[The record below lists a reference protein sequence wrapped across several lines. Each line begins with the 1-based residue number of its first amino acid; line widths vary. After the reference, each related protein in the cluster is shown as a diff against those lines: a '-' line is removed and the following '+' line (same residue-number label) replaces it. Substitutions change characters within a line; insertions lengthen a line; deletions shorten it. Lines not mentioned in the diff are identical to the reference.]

1 MSIIPAWTRKAIGL
15 ALVVAWCSSALNKAG
30 SVPPANDGAWE
41 IDSIVLSFTQGGD
54 GKEAETGFRMDIDP
68 GMGPGASADPMFT
81 VYTCGTENQP
91 FDGHSKAAVILKPAP
106 SYRGKL
112 DLAILQSSGGHIH
125 IWPIC
130 YLPNS
135 TSGIGYDVWD
145 ITNVAMTIWIR
156 PAAGEPRSKIV
167 GGPDG
172 SLVWNL
178 DGPNMLVLSS
188 QSGNEA
194 DLYFDARLN
203 AHGMGN

>member
-1 MSIIPAWTRKAIGL
+1 MHMLKAAIGL
-15 ALVVAWCSSALNKAG
+15 MLVVAWCSGARNKAG
-30 SVPPANDGAWE
+30 SAAPTRASSQE

-81 VYTCGTENQP
+81 VYTCGTANRQ
-91 FDGHSKAAVILKPAP
+91 FDGHSKATIILKPAP
-106 SYRGKL
+106 GYKGKL
-112 DLAILQSSGGHIH
+112 DLAALQRSGGHIH

-135 TSGIGYDVWD
+135 PGAIGYDVWD
-145 ITNVAMTIWIR
+145 ITNVVMTI
-156 PAAGEPRSKIV
+156 
-167 GGPDG
+167 GGHPG
-172 SLVWNL
+172 SLVWNM

-194 DLYFDARLN
+194 DLYFDGGLN
-203 AHGMGN
+203 ATGMGN